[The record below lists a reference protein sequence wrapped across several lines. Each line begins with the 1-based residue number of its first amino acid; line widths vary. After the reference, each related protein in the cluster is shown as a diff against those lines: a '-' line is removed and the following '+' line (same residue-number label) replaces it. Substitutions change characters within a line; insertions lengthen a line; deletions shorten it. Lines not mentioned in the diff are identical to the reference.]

1 MLRLC
6 AGTWRSASPGLA
18 RREPCWRPD
27 VVSPKCE
34 IILDMFLRNLLSQ
47 VRTESTFTT
56 TRRALRT
63 ASRESSG
70 LPNVDSVFF
79 TNPSLM
85 SAIDS
90 VDRRP
95 AQCVH
100 MELKRWSSSCRDLWA
115 ASR

>member
-1 MLRLC
+1 MISSSGSLLRQ
-6 AGTWRSASPGLA
+6 A
-18 RREPCWRPD
+18 
-27 VVSPKCE
+27 
-34 IILDMFLRNLLSQ
+34 
-47 VRTESTFTT
+47 RTEATFTT

-95 AQCVH
+95 AHGVA
-100 MELKRWSSSCRDLWA
+100 MEAGKADQAVRNL
-115 ASR
+115 